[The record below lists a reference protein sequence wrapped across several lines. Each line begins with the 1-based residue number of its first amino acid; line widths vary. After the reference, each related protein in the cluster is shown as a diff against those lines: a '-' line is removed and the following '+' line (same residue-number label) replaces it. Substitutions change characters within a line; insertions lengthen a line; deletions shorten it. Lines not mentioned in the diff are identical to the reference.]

1 MSCTILSKTNSE
13 ESILYKQLLAI
24 ANNDELLA
32 NRYYNSFDTESFIK
46 DFGDYKQDSKLENK
60 TINQDRVD
68 DNGEPKLFKDENYN
82 RYYYIN
88 TNQEKVYFPN
98 KSLSNVLTSNSIN
111 TIKKSLGAQY
121 ILSNFKLSNGFEKL
135 NFEDSSDTTLSN
147 FIVAKLQAKK
157 DFYDGLN
164 SIAGKV
170 KSKRI
175 SVLLEHV
182 DELKDEVTDYF
193 KTLKLNYTEDINEI
207 DSLTTKEEDVRDH
220 SYTTSSIERSSKE
233 NVNSDIKI
241 LLSLIP
247 DINQASFDEILNE
260 PSFYDFNT
268 IYGSLLKIL
277 SNTVSAEDEMLFDSM
292 IVICMYSIK
301 KNGHL

>member
-1 MSCTILSKTNSE
+1 MFTW
-13 ESILYKQLLAI
+13 
-24 ANNDELLA
+24 
-32 NRYYNSFDTESFIK
+32 FIK
-46 DFGDYKQDSKLENK
+46 EKNLVPNELFDQNFLKNNIDFGDKDSSNYYKAILQNLFFATLNQEMGNREFRKDGQNI
-60 TINQDRVD
+60 TITNLYRYK
-68 DNGEPKLFKDENYN
+68 KLFKDENYN
-82 RYYYIN
+82 RYYYVN

-147 FIVAKLQAKK
+147 FIVAKLQSKK

-193 KTLKLNYTEDINEI
+193 KTLKL
-207 DSLTTKEEDVRDH
+207 
-220 SYTTSSIERSSKE
+220 
-233 NVNSDIKI
+233 
-241 LLSLIP
+241 
-247 DINQASFDEILNE
+247 
-260 PSFYDFNT
+260 
-268 IYGSLLKIL
+268 
-277 SNTVSAEDEMLFDSM
+277 
-292 IVICMYSIK
+292 
-301 KNGHL
+301 